1 MAAALR
7 ALTAE
12 RNGLQ
17 SDLSAKCAA
26 LAAAEQL
33 TANARVELEQ
43 HCKEA
48 AAHREAAEKVPD
60 SLLCVV
66 CMLEYLSLDMAATC
80 LCERSPGFMMCF
92 LVCSFLVCKLRTG
105 VQSLVSPGRGK
116 CKCLSLEMAD
126 RRVRFEGM
134 RAWDLEVNAKAMLLI
149 CKQAAAEET
158 LRAERAERNLGE
170 MNALQAKWEQELA
183 QKDRTNAEQV
193 HRLSYPRT
201 TRMAPHSAHKPPYLQ
216 ACLQSCLCAIVL
228 NPTEPSR

>member
-66 CMLEYLSLDMAATC
+66 CMLGTC
-80 LCERSPGFMMCF
+80 HWIWPQHAC
-92 LVCSFLVCKLRTG
+92 
-105 VQSLVSPGRGK
+105 VSGH
-116 CKCLSLEMAD
+116 
-126 RRVRFEGM
+126 
-134 RAWDLEVNAKAMLLI
+134 
-149 CKQAAAEET
+149 QA
-158 LRAERAERNLGE
+158 
-170 MNALQAKWEQELA
+170 
-183 QKDRTNAEQV
+183 
-193 HRLSYPRT
+193 S
-201 TRMAPHSAHKPPYLQ
+201 
-216 ACLQSCLCAIVL
+216 
-228 NPTEPSR
+228 